1 MVKPPRVRRR
11 AGLKRTHFLRR
22 RKRTPPNPFPE
33 LFGFVGL
40 LTVIVSML
48 AFRRAERGRRAEAL
62 SPNRQ
67 PRASG

>member
-11 AGLKRTHFLRR
+11 AGLT
-22 RKRTPPNPFPE
+22 
-33 LFGFVGL
+33 VAGL

-62 SPNRQ
+62 SPDRQ
-67 PRASG
+67 RRASG